1 MSITEDAPA
10 AAPAARRH
18 HVRLP
23 GPARRAS
30 PWWLLVAACA
40 LILLL
45 VALVMGVWWA
55 ASSETRI
62 VPPYRV
68 IGTLSAV
75 ELDLGAA
82 PVEITGGA
90 GGAVEVSRVER
101 YAFGRRPRETR
112 GVQGGV
118 LRITSRC
125 RDTVLGRCD
134 VSYRIGVPD
143 NVLVNV
149 RTSSGRVHISGLNGS
164 ARVTTGSGAIAIDAF
179 CGFTLVAASTSG
191 DVRGAAECSPDRLEL
206 RSDSGDV
213 HAVVPVGRYRVDAHS
228 DRGPA
233 PRVRNVTVADDAA
246 FTVQALSGSGAVT
259 VDGGR

>member
-10 AAPAARRH
+10 AAPARRS

-30 PWWLLVAACA
+30 PWWLLVAASA
-40 LILLL
+40 LLL
-45 VALVMGVWWA
+45 IGLALVMGVWWA
-55 ASSETRI
+55 ASSTTRI
-62 VPPYRV
+62 VAPSRV

-90 GGAVEVSRVER
+90 GGAVEVSRAEE
-101 YAFGRRPRETR
+101 YAYGRRPTVTR
-112 GVQGGV
+112 RVDAGV

-125 RDTVLGRCD
+125 RDTILGRCH
-134 VSYRIGVPD
+134 VSFRIAVPD

-164 ARVTTGSGAIAIDAF
+164 ARVTTDSGAVAIDGF
-179 CGFTLVAASTSG
+179 CGFTLVATSTSG
-191 DVRGAAECSPDRLEL
+191 PVSSAAECSPDRIEL
-206 RSDSGDV
+206 RSDSGNV
-213 HAVVPVGRYRVDAHS
+213 RAAVPVGRYRVDAHS
-228 DRGPA
+228 DRGTA
-233 PRVRNVTVADDAA
+233 RVRGLTVADDAA
-246 FTVQALSGSGAVT
+246 FSVQAISGSGDVT
-259 VDGGR
+259 VEGGR

>member
-10 AAPAARRH
+10 AASAARRP

-23 GPARRAS
+23 GPARTAS
-30 PWWLLVAACA
+30 PWWLLVAASA
-40 LILLL
+40 LVLIA

-68 IGTLSAV
+68 VGTLSSV

-90 GGAVEVSRVER
+90 GGAVEVGRVER

-112 GVQGGV
+112 SVQDGV

-125 RDTVLGRCD
+125 RDTILGRCD
-134 VSYRIGVPD
+134 VAYRIGVPD
-143 NVLVNV
+143 NVLVSV
-149 RTSSGRVHISGLNGS
+149 RTSSGRVHIGGLNGS
-164 ARVTTGSGAIAIDAF
+164 ARVTTGSGPIAIDGF
-179 CGFTLVAASTSG
+179 CGFTLVATSTSG
-191 DVRGAAECSPDRLEL
+191 NVSGAAECSPDRIEL
-206 RSDSGDV
+206 RSGSGDV
-213 HAVVPVGRYRVDAHS
+213 HAIVPVGRYRVDAHS

-233 PRVRNVTVADDAA
+233 PRVRNITVADDAA
-246 FTVQALSGSGAVT
+246 FTVQALSGNGVVT